1 MKVIEKVA
9 RSLDFLYFMTCTLFQ
24 SYLESGFL
32 IIFGEIFV
40 DLRVRLVYTIVILPI
55 LVDYLVIYAKAILSP
70 PFYGF

>member
-1 MKVIEKVA
+1 
-9 RSLDFLYFMTCTLFQ
+9 MTCTLFQ